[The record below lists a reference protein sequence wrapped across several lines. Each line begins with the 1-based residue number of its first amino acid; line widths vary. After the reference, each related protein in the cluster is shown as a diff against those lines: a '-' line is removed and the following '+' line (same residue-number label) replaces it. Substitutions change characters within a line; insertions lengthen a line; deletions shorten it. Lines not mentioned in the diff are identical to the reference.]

1 MGQYGYGNICVEEYS
16 VTSRGDRKDE
26 KGNLESF
33 DRFKFGRP
41 VGTAEG
47 EQRYACR
54 VYCIVIVLVVAAVD
68 LEVRLGL
75 LL

>member
-1 MGQYGYGNICVEEYS
+1 MGQYGYGNICVEEYL

-26 KGNLESF
+26 KGILESF

-47 EQRYACR
+47 EQRYAGR
-54 VYCIVIVLVVAAVD
+54 VYCIVIVLVEAAVD